1 MTLRL
6 VVDTSIIF
14 AAILRDSTTRRI
26 LLSAPIEFFA
36 PEYCFEEIREH
47 LDEICKRNGLPV
59 EVNME
64 IIQILRRHIHMI
76 RWNDLLTSL
85 EDAERIMAN
94 IDPDDSIFLAATLA
108 IHCDGLW
115 TEDLHFQ
122 EQSAIRVWRT
132 KDLVH
137 FIR

>member
-1 MTLRL
+1 MRL
-6 VVDTSIIF
+6 VVDTSIIY
-14 AAILRDSTTRRI
+14 AAILKDSTTRRI
-26 LLSAPIEFFA
+26 LLSAPIEFLA

-47 LDEICKRNGLPV
+47 LDEICERNGLPV

-64 IIQILRRHIHMI
+64 IIQILRRHIQTI
-76 RWNDLLTSL
+76 KWNDILSSL
-85 EDAERIMAN
+85 EDAERIMAD
-94 IDPDDSIFLAATLA
+94 IDPDDFIFLAAALA
-108 IHCDGLW
+108 VHCDGLW

-122 EQSAIRVWRT
+122 EQSAVRVWRT